1 MKETEM
7 DELIET
13 LRRQQALRDE
23 LRQSHR
29 RLQSAVDAGPVR
41 AAWHRE
47 NRRYYLRVACLGMLL
62 AVAAE
67 ACTPSSD
74 VARHRHADGTSADEV
89 TASVDQIIDK
99 L

>member
-23 LRQSHR
+23 LRKSHR
-29 RLQSAVDAGPVR
+29 RLQSAVTDGPVH
-41 AAWHRE
+41 AAWQHE

-62 AVAAE
+62 AVAAG

-74 VARHRHADGTSADEV
+74 IARHRHADGTSADEL